1 MQRVTVTLDEE
12 LVAEVDAL
20 MHERGYLH
28 RIRPAWARWCMSTIM
43 PLVSCP
49 SA

>member
-20 MHERGYLH
+20 MRERGYPVG
-28 RIRPAWARWCMSTIM
+28 RVTIGE
-43 PLVSCP
+43 
-49 SA
+49 